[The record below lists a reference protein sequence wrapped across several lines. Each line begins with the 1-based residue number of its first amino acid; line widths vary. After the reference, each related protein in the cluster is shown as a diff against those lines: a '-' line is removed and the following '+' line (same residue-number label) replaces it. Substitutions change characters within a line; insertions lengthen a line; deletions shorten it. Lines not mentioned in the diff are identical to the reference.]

1 MLPSQQTW
9 PGGWEPWTPT
19 QGRSCTGPRD
29 DAPGQWGCQQLQE
42 QRQLSH
48 GKDGKV
54 TEEQLLITRHAT
66 GRQEE
71 RVSRYRS

>member
-1 MLPSQQTW
+1 MAWWVGALDPD
-9 PGGWEPWTPT
+9 PG
-19 QGRSCTGPRD
+19 QVLHGPRD
-29 DAPGQWGCQQLQE
+29 DAVGQRGCQQLQE